1 MRKREGLDEI
11 GPKGRSQL
19 LSSNACQ
26 KNETTLNTRVD
37 TDDANKNECVSARE
51 AFQEDEELRLSKP
64 QNKMCQ
70 KEASAGENRQKKAQG
85 RQPHRIRKRAGNTE
99 REKSD
104 RVGGTRGFTGK
115 RPDTPMLQEKN
126 HSGTKCILDRWW
138 WSGRMNLQK

>member
-64 QNKMCQ
+64 QNKMCL

-85 RQPHRIRKRAGNTE
+85 RQPHRIRKRAENAIL
-99 REKSD
+99 
-104 RVGGTRGFTGK
+104 FIGK
-115 RPDTPMLQEKN
+115 RLTR
-126 HSGTKCILDRWW
+126 ST
-138 WSGRMNLQK
+138 